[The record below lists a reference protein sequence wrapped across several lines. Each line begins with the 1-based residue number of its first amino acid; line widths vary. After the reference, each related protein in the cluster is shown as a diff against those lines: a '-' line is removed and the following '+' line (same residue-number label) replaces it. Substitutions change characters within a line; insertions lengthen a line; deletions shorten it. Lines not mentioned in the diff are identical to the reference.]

1 MRGNP
6 SRIVRFSILGLALAT
21 IPAVASF
28 AQSGVGVE
36 VKEVTDNRAQV
47 GNFTGN
53 LEINLVPT
61 GNDLERAVAARVVIK
76 DARDDMGNDLLGKR
90 EPPDFRAR
98 DYNSGILAVSLASPA
113 RAAKSVTMAGTV
125 ELFVPAR
132 DPNATVKLSKALSK
146 LDAPLNAKTLKAE
159 KMNLRLLSHEK
170 YLVEKEKNKIDDKK
184 IAEAR
189 EMAKKEGVSDEEF
202 NAMMELAKAL
212 QELGAG
218 PLPPG
223 AVVLS
228 GKEADFDKILKI
240 RILKADGSEIS
251 VPSTSSSTFD
261 GQTTMV
267 MEPSEEP
274 PADATL
280 EITVLTKKSTLSFPF
295 QVNDTPLP

>member
-6 SRIVRFSILGLALAT
+6 SRIVWLAIVALTLAT
-21 IPAVASF
+21 IPAFSSF

-36 VKEVTDNRAQV
+36 VKEVTDNRAQA
-47 GNFTGN
+47 GQFTGN
-53 LEINLVPT
+53 LEISLTPT

-90 EPPDFRAR
+90 EPPDFRPR
-98 DYNSGILAVSLASPA
+98 DYNSGILNVTLGSPA
-113 RAAKSVTMAGTV
+113 RAAKAVTLSGTV

-132 DPNATVKLSKALSK
+132 DPNSTVKLSKALSK
-146 LDAPLNAKTLKAE
+146 LDAPLNAKALKAE
-159 KMNLRLLSHEK
+159 KMNLRLLSHAK
-170 YLVEKEKNKIDDKK
+170 YQAEKEKNKIDDKK

-212 QELGAG
+212 QEMGAG

-228 GKEADFDKILKI
+228 GKESDFDKILKI

-261 GQTTMV
+261 NQTMMV

-274 PADATL
+274 PADAML
-280 EITVLTKKSTLSFPF
+280 EITILTKKSTLSFPF
-295 QVNDTPLP
+295 QVKDTPLP